1 MSCATVLDAEKLGDP
16 AWGCGKDYKVKYKC
30 GKFGDEMNKVIEAEA
45 AGQTLSLSCQ
55 KVKAAKA
62 VVSLLMNVQKTT
74 AKDAEEEAD
83 NYEKFEHWCKKTRKL
98 LNKNMGES
106 KAGIEKLD
114 LSCDGKKQQKTKLTR
129 EIGELAKELDGLA
142 AASAEALKAENDR
155 IALYTKSKADFEGT
169 ISALGDAIKA
179 MVDSGKPAELAQIAS
194 SPLVLMSI
202 SQQEQEML
210 LKLQDSPLTGAPK
223 SRDYDFKSGG
233 IINMFKNLKTKFG
246 DEMAK
251 ADSEAALA
259 KNEYDAA
266 KGSRDMTAK
275 FTTESKSNKEESLAT
290 AVQKLTADT
299 SSLESLKQDLK
310 ADSTNLEDTTVQCKM
325 REAEFKERSWQ
336 RQQEMDAMGYAVQKL
351 QETVTSFVQTPPKMN
366 LSAAFLERRAAVS
379 KDWAHKWDDL
389 TEEKAP
395 MESAR
400 DHFARLLAQ
409 GAKQTSKGPVSK
421 KIDMSIN
428 KNIWSLREQQQAD
441 DKKMAKCNT
450 DISVS
455 EKQLED
461 HTKQIQ
467 KTKDELKLKEAKVN
481 QLTATIDENTQK
493 LAEEFKALHEAKML
507 RQETKM
513 ENKMTIEDYQASQEA
528 IQTAQNEIEDFYKDA
543 QAAAAF
549 IQIKSHEKNHANTKA
564 KSKTTSKAKVKS
576 KDPTE
581 TLEMPSEAQ
590 GSFTGTGGAQAAV
603 VAVLERLHGEFGKMI
618 VTTEGQEEADQA
630 NFDKTFSSQEKE
642 KARLTTE
649 KELKTQE
656 ATRLTNQ
663 VLESR
668 QSLNLLD
675 RQKASVEVYLADLK
689 KECLKTPS
697 AAERKEA
704 RDNEIKSLEEAQKA
718 IKTALP
724 TGVFAQWTSSKTG
737 NVFLAPVNEH

>member
-246 DEMAK
+246 DELAK
-251 ADSEAALA
+251 ADSEARMAQ
-259 KNEYDAA
+259 NEYKAA
-266 KGSRDMTAK
+266 KGARDATIK
-275 FTTESKSNKEESLAT
+275 FTEESKTKKEESLAT
-290 AVQKLTADT
+290 VVEELTEET
-299 SSLESLKQDLK
+299 SSLESLKADLK
-310 ADSTNLEDTTVQCKM
+310 ADTTNFEDTTVQCKT

-336 RQQEMDAMGYAVQKL
+336 RQQEMDAMSYAVKKL
-351 QETVTSFVQTPPKMN
+351 QETVMSFVQMPPKMN
-366 LSAAFLERRAAVS
+366 ISTAFIKQRAAVAKAWAS
-379 KDWAHKWDDL
+379 KWDDDL
-389 TEEKAP
+389 TEII
-395 MESAR
+395 ESAR
-400 DHFARLLAQ
+400 EHFTKLLAQ
-409 GAKQTSKGPVSK
+409 GSKQTSRGPVAK
-421 KIDMSIN
+421 NIDMAIN
-428 KNIWSLREQQQAD
+428 KNIWALREQQQAD
-441 DKKMAKCNT
+441 DKKMAKCEQ
-450 DISVS
+450 DISIS
-455 EKQLED
+455 EKQIAD
-461 HTKQIQ
+461 HTETLKKTQDEMDLKQ
-467 KTKDELKLKEAKVN
+467 AKVDK
-481 QLTATIDENTQK
+481 LAATIDANTKK
-493 LAEEFKALHEAKML
+493 LNEEFKALHEAKML

-513 ENKMTIEDYQASQEA
+513 ENKMMVEDYQASQEA
-528 IQTAQNEIEDFYKDA
+528 IQVALNEIEDFYKDA
-543 QAAAAF
+543 KAAAEAAVF
-549 IQIKSHEKNHANTKA
+549 LQTQSHAKTHANAKA
-564 KSKTTSKAKVKS
+564 KSEE
-576 KDPTE
+576 PTE
-581 TLEMPSEAQ
+581 TLKMPSEAQ
-590 GSFTGTGGAQAAV
+590 GAFAGTGGAQAAV
-603 VAVLERLHGEFGKMI
+603 VTVLERLNGEFGKMI
-618 VTTEGQEEADQA
+618 AATEANEEEAKE
-630 NFDKTFSSQEKE
+630 NFEKTFSSQEKE

-656 ATRLTNQ
+656 AARLTNI
-663 VLESR
+663 VLEKR
-668 QSLNLLD
+668 QSLALLD
-675 RQKASVEVYLADLK
+675 RQKASVEVFLADLK

-697 AAERKEA
+697 AADRKKA
-704 RDNEIKSLEEAQKA
+704 RSDEIKSLEDAQKSM
-718 IKTALP
+718 KEALP
-724 TGVFAQWTSSKTG
+724 AGVFAQWTTATKSGG
-737 NVFLAPVNEH
+737 NVFLAPVSEH